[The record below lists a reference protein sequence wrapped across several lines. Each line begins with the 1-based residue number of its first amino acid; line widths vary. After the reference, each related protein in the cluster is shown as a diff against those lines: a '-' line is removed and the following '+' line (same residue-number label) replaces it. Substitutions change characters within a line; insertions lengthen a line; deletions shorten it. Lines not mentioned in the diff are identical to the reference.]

1 MSLTR
6 IAAAGAALM
15 MISGSVVAQT
25 AAQTPGQM
33 ATAPAAPGTVGLS
46 QAIQTAEQ
54 ATQGRVF
61 EADREAR
68 DGQPVYELELIDGAE
83 DVHEVVVDA
92 GTGEVLSRD
101 EQTIEGVWQRWLNG
115 DEMAAVTGADRSLAE
130 IVAAVEA
137 ETGGTVREAS
147 IDSQGDRVV
156 YKMELDGAGGGELE
170 VEVDPSTGEILR
182 RDDD

>member
-1 MSLTR
+1 MYLTR

-25 AAQTPGQM
+25 AVQPG
-33 ATAPAAPGTVGLS
+33 TAPAAPGTVGLS
-46 QAIQTAEQ
+46 QAVETAEQ

-61 EADREAR
+61 EADLEAR

-115 DEMAAVTGADRSLAE
+115 DEMATVTGADRSLAE
-130 IVAAVEA
+130 IVAAVEV

-147 IDSQGDRVV
+147 IDSEGDRVV
-156 YKMELDGAGGGELE
+156 YEMELDGASGGELE

-182 RDDD
+182 RDD